1 MSPFDMAVFAV
12 PISFIIAILPGPPGM
27 ASAAATDLP
36 MFSPVHAIIA
46 ADAGLIANTMAI
58 VAVANR
64 AFILFSPSAAEC
76 RFDNDNQWA
85 RFRYCQ
91 GHHWSN
97 PVNEPQGTH
106 WRDVWGDQVAAFPG
120 EVEQPTDA
128 NISKAARAAIATIQ
142 ESRKPGRTHNRADQ
156 ILADRLGQIFRGS
169 GQPIRRSN
177 EPVMRDGKSVYVE
190 GGGPFY
196 RFLELVLKPLQ
207 RYLRERGLAPVTV
220 ATIVRLVTDDFPAA

>member
-1 MSPFDMAVFAV
+1 V

-46 ADAGLIANTMAI
+46 ADAGLIANTKAI

-85 RFRYCQ
+85 RFRRCQ

-97 PVNEPQGTH
+97 PVNP
-106 WRDVWGDQVAAFPG
+106 VFAAFKTKPAG
-120 EVEQPTDA
+120 V
-128 NISKAARAAIATIQ
+128 NRRAWLCMCPEMEAGY
-142 ESRKPGRTHNRADQ
+142 EYFRTT
-156 ILADRLGQIFRGS
+156 
-169 GQPIRRSN
+169 N
-177 EPVMRDGKSVYVE
+177 E
-190 GGGPFY
+190 
-196 RFLELVLKPLQ
+196 
-207 RYLRERGLAPVTV
+207 GL
-220 ATIVRLVTDDFPAA
+220 VRLI